1 MNINLYFLQFTSTV
15 IELCYEK
22 RDIGG
27 IFLERKERSFSLYW
41 TLLKSTF
48 VLSAFTIGGGYVIV
62 PLMQKKFVEELGWID
77 KEEML
82 DLVALGQSMPG
93 ALAVNTSILV
103 GYRIAG
109 ISGALITV
117 LGTVSPPLLIIT
129 IISYFY
135 QNFRDNAF
143 IDALMLGMQIGV
155 VAVILNVVYNMAKDV
170 FDTKD
175 IINVLILLGAFVAG
189 FVFDLNV
196 ILIILVAGILG
207 YLNNMVKL
215 KRGDA

>member
-207 YLNNMVKL
+207 YLNNMIKL

>member
-1 MNINLYFLQFTSTV
+1 MQ
-15 IELCYEK
+15 
-22 RDIGG
+22 
-27 IFLERKERSFSLYW
+27 RKERSLSLYW

-93 ALAVNTSILV
+93 ALAINTSILV
-103 GYRIAG
+103 GYRISG
-109 ISGALITV
+109 ILGAFVTV

-170 FDTKD
+170 FETKD
-175 IINVLILLGAFVAG
+175 IINVLILLGAFIAG
-189 FVFDLNV
+189 FIFEVNV
-196 ILIILVAGILG
+196 ILIILVAGVLG

-215 KRGDA
+215 KRRNA

>member
-1 MNINLYFLQFTSTV
+1 MQ
-15 IELCYEK
+15 
-22 RDIGG
+22 
-27 IFLERKERSFSLYW
+27 RKERSLSLYW

-82 DLVALGQSMPG
+82 ELVALGQSMPG

-103 GYRIAG
+103 GYRISG
-109 ISGALITV
+109 ILGAFVTV

-170 FDTKD
+170 FQTKD
-175 IINVLILLGAFVAG
+175 MINVLILLGAFVAG
-189 FVFDLNV
+189 FIFEVNV
-196 ILIILVAGILG
+196 ILIILVAGVLG

-215 KRGDA
+215 KRRNA